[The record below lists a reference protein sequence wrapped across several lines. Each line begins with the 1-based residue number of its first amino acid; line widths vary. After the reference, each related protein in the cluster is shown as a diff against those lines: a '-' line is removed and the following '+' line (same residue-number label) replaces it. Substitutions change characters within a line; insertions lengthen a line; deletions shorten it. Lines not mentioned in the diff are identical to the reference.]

1 MKNDIHDLGLVLDS
15 RVKLI
20 LIESWDERR
29 VLQTLSGLAVRRGLG
44 MYCWSVSEGLQH
56 LGFGGDRCR

>member
-29 VLQTLSGLAVRRGLG
+29 VLQTLSGLAVRRGLAA
-44 MYCWSVSEGLQH
+44 
-56 LGFGGDRCR
+56 CRT